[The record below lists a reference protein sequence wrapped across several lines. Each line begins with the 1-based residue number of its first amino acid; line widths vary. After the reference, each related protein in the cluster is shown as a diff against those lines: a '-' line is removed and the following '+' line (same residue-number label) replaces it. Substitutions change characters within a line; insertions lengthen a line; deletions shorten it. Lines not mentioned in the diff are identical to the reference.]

1 MVQQGS
7 SLSDRGVVLLSE
19 AIIRRAAMD
28 LWMASRQERK
38 PGKYDAWR
46 TERERVHAVRSLER
60 WFHRPYAKMLLGCAG
75 NCQVCDVNDV
85 SYVVKAIKNKADRH
99 LFEMDDDVKRV
110 PYQRERRRLKR

>member
-1 MVQQGS
+1 MVQRGS

-46 TERERVHAVRSLER
+46 TERERLHAMRSLER
-60 WFHRPYAKMLLGCAG
+60 WFHRPYAKLLLGCAG
-75 NCQVCDVNDV
+75 DCQVRDVNDV
-85 SYVVKAIKNKADRH
+85 SHVVRAIKSKADRH
-99 LFEMDDDVKRV
+99 LFEMDENVNRV
-110 PYQRERRRLKR
+110 PYQRERRRLKS